1 MGKKVH
7 PETECRK
14 IPRQVCIPT
23 NCVKVPKEICVNTKS
38 NPRRVKK
45 PVVKQWCYNPKD
57 LNDLRA
63 SNIVPNEVTSDD
75 GSLPGETGRAAQ
87 NIFARI
93 SKLLF
98 NKRR

>member
-1 MGKKVH
+1 MVGQQFKQEAFIQQFLGLQRHRASGVLSSGVRPLYELTSCFIFFRLVPK
-7 PETECRK
+7 P
-14 IPRQVCIPT
+14 

-63 SNIVPNEVTSDD
+63 SNIVPNEVT
-75 GSLPGETGRAAQ
+75 R
-87 NIFARI
+87 
-93 SKLLF
+93 
-98 NKRR
+98 

>member
-1 MGKKVH
+1 MRPLRADLFHFFFRLVPK
-7 PETECRK
+7 P
-14 IPRQVCIPT
+14 

-63 SNIVPNEVTSDD
+63 SNIVPNEVT
-75 GSLPGETGRAAQ
+75 R
-87 NIFARI
+87 
-93 SKLLF
+93 
-98 NKRR
+98 

>member
-1 MGKKVH
+1 MPK
-7 PETECRK
+7 P
-14 IPRQVCIPT
+14 

-63 SNIVPNEVTSDD
+63 SNIVPNEVDQD
-75 GSLPGETGRAAQ
+75 GSALPGETGRAAQ
-87 NIFARI
+87 NIFSRI

-98 NKRR
+98 ARRR